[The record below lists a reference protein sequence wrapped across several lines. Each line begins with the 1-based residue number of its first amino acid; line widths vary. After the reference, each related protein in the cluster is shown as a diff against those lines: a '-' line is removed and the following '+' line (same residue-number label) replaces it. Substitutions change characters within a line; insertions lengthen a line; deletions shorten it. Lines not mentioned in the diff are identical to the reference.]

1 MATTTPAYVVRRVG
15 NEYVL
20 VRVDVP
26 GVLLQVCSAAAGLVL
41 LAWGARTRG
50 LLAGLAALGGAG
62 LVYYGVT
69 GRNALES
76 VRNRQGPRQG
86 SPDQGPSH
94 QHDVKTGPV
103 QVPADPVDEALM
115 ESFPA
120 SDPPAT
126 GRRNTEPPPTS
137 KRAPKD
143 EL

>member
-41 LAWGARTRG
+41 LAWGARSRG

-69 GRNALES
+69 GRSAFEAL
-76 VRNRQGPRQG
+76 RGRDRPRHG
-86 SPDQGPSH
+86 SPDQSPSH
-94 QHDVKTGPV
+94 QHEVKT
-103 QVPADPVDEALM
+103 
-115 ESFPA
+115 
-120 SDPPAT
+120 
-126 GRRNTEPPPTS
+126 
-137 KRAPKD
+137 
-143 EL
+143 